1 MSLLKEIYVK
11 DELPYDKFLKFGPEH
26 LSDAELLAIMLRTGT
41 KVKTPIELG
50 REILQLAGEKRGLLG
65 LHHFSVKELTKISGI
80 GEVKAVQLLC
90 IAEISKRISNMRARS
105 ELEFD
110 KPETI
115 ASYYME
121 SMRHLDTE
129 RLIMVLLDTKLRKQK
144 EFTVSKGTLNMT
156 LISPRQIFINA
167 LKEEA
172 AYIIILHNHPSGDS
186 TPSRQDIAVTQKIKE
201 VSELVEIPLIDHIII
216 GDNRYTSF
224 KQEGLL

>member
-1 MSLLKEIYVK
+1 MKN
-11 DELPYDKFLKFGPEH
+11 GPEM

-41 KVKTPIELG
+41 KTKTPIELG
-50 REILQLAGEKRGLLG
+50 REILKLAGENRGLLG
-65 LHHFSVKELTKISGI
+65 LHHFSVKDLTKISGI

-90 IAEISKRISNMRARS
+90 IAEIAKRISKASTKIN
-105 ELEFD
+105 LQFD

-121 SMRHLDTE
+121 KMRHLGTE
-129 RLIMVLLDTKLRKQK
+129 ELVVVLLDTKLRKQK
-144 EFTVSKGTLNMT
+144 EIIISKGTINMT
-156 LISPRQIFINA
+156 LISSRQIFINA

-172 AYIIILHNHPSGDS
+172 AYIVILHNHPSGDS
-186 TPSRQDIAVTQKIKE
+186 TPSKQDVAVTQKIKE